1 MEQVLRLNEVLVLRD
16 VAARVAHHQPE
27 PENKERDIIEQRPLK
42 ERVGEVRRQKREQ
55 TGIDLVADGLAPQ
68 KQMLGGVANMLQG
81 YAFAL
86 NRHNTFEDQEAAQQI
101 QKAKVI
107 MMERFGQ
114 GISPTDVAD
123 NINMGYSKF
132 RRLFKEYTG
141 YAPLQYI
148 QELRLQRSKELLLS
162 TNLSLTEIADEVG
175 YDNADYF
182 STAFKKKNRITP
194 AAYRKKLKN

>member
-1 MEQVLRLNEVLVLRD
+1 
-16 VAARVAHHQPE
+16 
-27 PENKERDIIEQRPLK
+27 
-42 ERVGEVRRQKREQ
+42 
-55 TGIDLVADGLAPQ
+55 
-68 KQMLGGVANMLQG
+68 
-81 YAFAL
+81 
-86 NRHNTFEDQEAAQQI
+86 
-101 QKAKVI
+101 

-162 TNLSLTEIADEVG
+162 TNLSLTEIAEEVG